1 MLVEDTDL
9 VMPKA
14 NNGAARI
21 GGFTLACRF
30 ICTVLVAAPLLYFN
44 FVAEG
49 DAYHFLAL
57 VLLAPVAGLVL
68 VANSVFCLIRYRKV
82 ESFWIGLAFVL
93 VGVTGAIEAWYF
105 LPQFRM

>member
-1 MLVEDTDL
+1 MTAKRNDL
-9 VMPKA
+9 MTSKG
-14 NNGAARI
+14 NEGAARI
-21 GGFTLACRF
+21 GGFTLMCRL
-30 ICTVLVAAPLLYFN
+30 ICSLLVAAPVLYVS

-68 VANSVFCLIRYRKV
+68 VANSLFCLFRYRKV

-93 VGVTGAIEAWYF
+93 VGLTGILEAWHF
-105 LPQFRM
+105 LPKFRM